1 MIFLETPLK
10 DARLIDIEKREDERG
25 FFARAWCR
33 REFAANGL
41 NPGLAQCNISFNPHR
56 GTLRG
61 MHFQDK
67 PFEEAKL
74 VRCTSGSLYDV
85 IIDLWPDSA
94 TYLKHLGAVLTA
106 ENRRMLYV
114 PEGFAHGFLT
124 LRDATEVFYQITEF
138 YAPEAQRGVR
148 WNDPAFAIDWP
159 EEPRLISERDRNFPD
174 FHGLV

>member
-85 IIDLWPDSA
+85 IIDLRPDSA